1 MKGPY
6 DTMIKKG
13 KHAKKGAFPFFSIIL
28 VLLSISVLS
37 TGMII
42 GWSIYTKEQARN
54 DSDSLKAKQTLSLT
68 PEEKKLSEKIN
79 HLLIKHDY
87 IGSIYVKKNNHVI
100 FERGYGYANKEND
113 QLNRP
118 YLYYQIG
125 SIQKAMTALLILKQ
139 VELGHLSLNTKLAKF
154 YPQIPNSQKISIEDL
169 LYMRSG
175 LKPTAKPTTPLSDTE
190 VVQFA
195 VQHLKLVDY
204 HTYRYEPLNF
214 TILAGILI
222 NLTHQP
228 YEKLV
233 ENEIIKPLDLKQ
245 TAFYDQVKNSPHHAL
260 SYQMSASDD
269 YWKPLTESQ
278 TAIHNELGTGNISMS
293 VLDLNT
299 FFTKVLSGKMIPQ
312 KLLFT
317 LWKPSPTGH
326 PYRGGVY
333 CGNDYVLA
341 QGNINRFHSV
351 AVLKRDLK
359 DAVVMESND
368 QSDKKIKLTA
378 LDLRNRIYNLIEGS
392 KILEEN

>member
-1 MKGPY
+1 M
-6 DTMIKKG
+6 
-13 KHAKKGAFPFFSIIL
+13 
-28 VLLSISVLS
+28 
-37 TGMII
+37 
-42 GWSIYTKEQARN
+42 
-54 DSDSLKAKQTLSLT
+54 
-68 PEEKKLSEKIN
+68 
-79 HLLIKHDY
+79 
-87 IGSIYVKKNNHVI
+87 
-100 FERGYGYANKEND
+100 
-113 QLNRP
+113 
-118 YLYYQIG
+118 
-125 SIQKAMTALLILKQ
+125 
-139 VELGHLSLNTKLAKF
+139 
-154 YPQIPNSQKISIEDL
+154 
-169 LYMRSG
+169 
-175 LKPTAKPTTPLSDTE
+175 
-190 VVQFA
+190 
-195 VQHLKLVDY
+195 
-204 HTYRYEPLNF
+204 
-214 TILAGILI
+214 
-222 NLTHQP
+222 
-228 YEKLV
+228 
-233 ENEIIKPLDLKQ
+233 DLKQ
-245 TAFYDQVKNSPHHAL
+245 TAFYDQVKNSPHHAV

-351 AVLKRDLK
+351 AVFKRDLK